1 MVIHHLQKTTNKSAL
16 EEKFSRTNKEK
27 NSEWGSHA
35 AKQMCDETRD
45 LRTPIKSDEGGYLK
59 LGDLYDRTPQDRVSK
74 VMLEEKVFET
84 WYHGRTV
91 LLGDGM

>member
-1 MVIHHLQKTTNKSAL
+1 
-16 EEKFSRTNKEK
+16 
-27 NSEWGSHA
+27 
-35 AKQMCDETRD
+35 MCDETRD
-45 LRTPIKSDEGGYLK
+45 LRTPIKSEDGAYLK

-91 LLGDGM
+91 LLGDGMCDDLLVFFFFFRVPLFCIRALNG

>member
-1 MVIHHLQKTTNKSAL
+1 M
-16 EEKFSRTNKEK
+16 NKEK

-35 AKQMCDETRD
+35 AKHMCDETRE
-45 LRTPIKSDEGGYLK
+45 LRTPIKSDEDGYLS

-84 WYHGRTV
+84 WYYGRTV
-91 LLGDGM
+91 LLGDGIDNDFFFFFLTCCCFFI